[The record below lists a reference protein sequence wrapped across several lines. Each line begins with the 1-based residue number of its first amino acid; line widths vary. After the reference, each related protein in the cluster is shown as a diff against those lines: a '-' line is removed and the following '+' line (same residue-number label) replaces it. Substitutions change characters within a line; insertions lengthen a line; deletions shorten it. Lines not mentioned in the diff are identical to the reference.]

1 MSKFEKV
8 TNFKISIFIYLWIIM
23 EFKATY
29 VSWSNIEEWTL
40 KIRDMLVENNFKP
53 EIIIGIARGGL
64 VPARMVSDY
73 LLIKD
78 LLSIKTEHWGLTATM
93 DGKAILAEK
102 LNYNLKGKKVLLV
115 DDITDTG
122 ESMKVAYEYV
132 KSLNPEEVKTASML
146 YINSSSYV
154 PDYYG
159 EKITRDNWAWF
170 IFPWNVY
177 EDTYN
182 LSKKILDSPK
192 SLDSISNFLKDNYN
206 VNIEAIDLNA
216 VLRDLARIG
225 LLKYNKDMF
234 SI

>member
-1 MSKFEKV
+1 
-8 TNFKISIFIYLWIIM
+8 M